1 MDTVELFGTVFH
13 GTHRGSV
20 GVYTNEDYGTYAGGR
35 KGDVAHGHGVD
46 PSSDFLVATGL
57 FRQKKSCRRT
67 KFRTSQLG
75 LGSKNVSREQK

>member
-1 MDTVELFGTVFH
+1 MSLRRADG
-13 GTHRGSV
+13 HRL
-20 GVYTNEDYGTYAGGR
+20 GG
-35 KGDVAHGHGVD
+35 GGGLVADGHGVD
-46 PSSDFLVATGL
+46 PRSDFLVATGL

>member
-1 MDTVELFGTVFH
+1 MSLRQVDGL
-13 GTHRGSV
+13 RL
-20 GVYTNEDYGTYAGGR
+20 GG
-35 KGDVAHGHGVD
+35 GGGLVAHGHGVD

-75 LGSKNVSREQK
+75 L